1 MESRK
6 RFEIFIIG
14 IALTACGAAYLLL
27 LSMSTREKY
36 LSLAFA
42 MILTVAGWGQDAKDS
57 KSTHQ
62 FGASVKALHDLTS
75 MSPAYRNEA
84 LGLVV
89 AEANRIA
96 EALKLP
102 ENSKPELFVHWRET
116 LEKGAFGNE
125 IT

>member
-1 MESRK
+1 
-6 RFEIFIIG
+6 
-14 IALTACGAAYLLL
+14 
-27 LSMSTREKY
+27 MSTREKY

-102 ENSKPELFVHWRET
+102 EKLQTRTLCPLARDVRERSFW
-116 LEKGAFGNE
+116 K
-125 IT
+125 